1 MADYIFIRKSRNVL
15 SSVLHIIL
23 NVILGVGSVF
33 ATIVSGSWLIGIII
47 VIVSKWRMFA
57 VRPRFWF
64 LNLKSNLVDLIVG
77 SSLVFLT
84 YFSGTT
90 VLPVHYLLAALY
102 VVWLV
107 LIKPITKQTGNLVQ
121 SLFAIIL
128 GTSAAVIAA
137 ASLDSA
143 VLVLLEFIIGYAA
156 SRHVLCQNN
165 SKTDFG
171 FASLVCGLIFAE
183 IAWLAHSWLI
193 VYSFASTGIILPQLS
208 LILAII
214 ASVFNK
220 VYLAVNKRD
229 GELKGSDVV
238 FPIVFGIVTI
248 AAIVLFFSEPFF
260 NV

>member
-1 MADYIFIRKSRNVL
+1 MADYIFIRKSRNAL
-15 SSVLHIIL
+15 SSVLHVIL
-23 NVILGVGSVF
+23 NVVLGVGSVF
-33 ATIVSGSWLIGIII
+33 ATIVSGSWLIGIIL

-77 SSLVFLT
+77 SSLVLLT

-90 VLPVHYLLAALY
+90 LLPVHYLLAALY
-102 VVWLV
+102 VLWLV
-107 LIKPITKQTGNLVQ
+107 IIKPITSETGNLIQ
-121 SLFAIIL
+121 SIFAIIL
-128 GTSAAVIAA
+128 GTSASVIIA

-143 VLVLLEFIIGYAA
+143 LLVLLEFIIGYAA

-165 SKTDFG
+165 SKTEFG
-171 FASLVCGLIFAE
+171 FASLLCGLIFSE

-193 VYSFASTGIILPQLS
+193 VYSFSSTGIILPQLS

-214 ASVFNK
+214 AFVFNK
-220 VYLAVNKRD
+220 VYVAVNKRD
-229 GELKGSDVV
+229 GKLKGEDVA
-238 FPIVFGIVTI
+238 FPIVFGILTI
-248 AAIVLFFSEPFF
+248 SVIILFFSEPFF